1 MTHWKDALCL
11 LAIFVAY
18 GLAGHMDYQDAVAME
33 EAMRED
39 TSQLCSM
46 STGATAEPTPLFS
59 VDAKPVRHGTPASI
73 SAPACVPELE

>member
-18 GLAGHMDYQDAVAME
+18 GLAGHMDYQDALAME

-39 TSQLCSM
+39 VPTTCPVPP
-46 STGATAEPTPLFS
+46 GATAESAPLLS
-59 VDAKPVRHGTPASI
+59 TDAMPVRHGAPASI
-73 SAPACVPELE
+73 SAPACVPDNE